1 MKTKFTL
8 IELLVA
14 IAIIGILV
22 SILMP
27 SISSA
32 REKARIAV
40 ELSNRK
46 QLYSATIMYMRD
58 GDDRFPYR
66 GSNVTWLHTIGQNSN
81 YDLNKTLVNPYLG
94 TGKEIR
100 SEIMFCDS
108 TLFDVR
114 NPDDFNGYDNRHCT
128 LNYYV
133 IPNTG
138 NLVKPGFSNE
148 RLSNSKS
155 SNPLWS
161 CMVLYKSSSNTWLGH
176 NAPASSRKTDG
187 ASTVFVGGDA
197 KWVRESSYEILWV
210 AGNGFEFYEPVQ

>member
-14 IAIIGILV
+14 IAIIGILI

-32 REKARIAV
+32 REKASIAV

-58 GDDRFPYR
+58 GDDYFPYR
-66 GSNVTWLHTIGQNSN
+66 GAFVTWLHTLTETSD
-81 YDLNKTLVNPYLG
+81 YDLNETLVEAYLG
-94 TGKEIR
+94 AGKKIR
-100 SEIMFCDS
+100 TEMMFCDS
-108 TLFDVR
+108 TLLNVR
-114 NPDDFNGYDNRHCT
+114 DPDNFSGYDNRYCT

-133 IPNTG
+133 LPTSG
-138 NLVKPGFSNE
+138 NLLQVDFQNE
-148 RLSNSKS
+148 RLSTADPKNA
-155 SNPLWS
+155 LWS
-161 CMVLYKSSSNTWLGH
+161 CMTLYKSTANEWLGH
-176 NAPASSRKTDG
+176 NAPASARKTDG

-197 KWVRESSYEILWV
+197 KWVRESSYEILWIG
-210 AGNGFEFYEPVQ
+210 GNGFEFYEPVR